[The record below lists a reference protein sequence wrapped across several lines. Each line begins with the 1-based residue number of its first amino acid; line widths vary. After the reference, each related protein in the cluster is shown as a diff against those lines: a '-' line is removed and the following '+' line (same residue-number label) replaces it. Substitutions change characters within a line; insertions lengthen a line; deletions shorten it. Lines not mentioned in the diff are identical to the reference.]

1 MKATKEQ
8 IQTWKNTYKCDVFE
22 IEVEGYRC
30 YVRSFD
36 RATMKCVL
44 ANLTMKLR
52 GDSTEIDAGKMLDIG
67 EIGIENCWLAG
78 DEEIKQNDRLWI
90 AACMQVG
97 ALFEFAEAKLAKL

>member
-1 MKATKEQ
+1 M
-8 IQTWKNTYKCDVFE
+8 YKSDVFE

-44 ANLTMKLR
+44 ANLTLKLT
-52 GDSTEIDAGKMLDIG
+52 DSGTEVDASKMLDIG
-67 EIGIENCWLAG
+67 EIGLKNCWLGG
-78 DEEIKQNDRLWI
+78 DEEILENDRLYV

-97 ALFEFAEAKLAKL
+97 GLFDLANATLKKL